1 MKQFIL
7 QSLRRVIG
15 VGGFIS
21 LLLLPMSLWAQDSA
35 QEWLE
40 TIDRNLNPPQYESYR
55 KLINIEPDGSKKEF
69 VLYTVKQDKE
79 KVAALFLSPA
89 SEKGRATLRV
99 GENMWLYIPNVGRPL
114 RITSL
119 QSVTGGIFNNSD
131 ILRVDYQAEYDAVKI
146 SKTDQKGPSGSQ
158 LLQLD
163 LKAKTGAVA
172 YDKLEMLIDPKM
184 QSPTQIRAIT
194 VSGLLIKTIYFKK
207 ITDFGQGI
215 KRPAVVETDSPL
227 YKGYKSIIIFAKLKP
242 RKLAPEVFTTDYMS
256 RIETLR

>member
-1 MKQFIL
+1 MQL
-7 QSLRRVIG
+7 
-15 VGGFIS
+15 GGLIA
-21 LLLLPMSLWAQDSA
+21 LLLLPVSLWAQETA

-69 VLYTVKQDKE
+69 VLYTVKQDKD

-99 GENMWLYIPNVGRPL
+99 GENMWLYIPNVGRAL

-119 QSVTGGIFNNSD
+119 QSVTGGVFNNSD
-131 ILRVDYQAEYDAVKI
+131 ILRVDYQAEYNATKI
-146 SKTDQKGPSGSQ
+146 SKTDQKAPSGRNM
-158 LLQLD
+158 LQLN

-172 YDKLEMLIDPKM
+172 YDKLEMMIDPKTK
-184 QSPTQIRAIT
+184 SPVLIRAIT

-227 YKGYKSIIIFAKLKP
+227 YKGFKSIIIFAKIKP
-242 RKLAPEVFTTDYMS
+242 KKLAPEVFTTDYMS